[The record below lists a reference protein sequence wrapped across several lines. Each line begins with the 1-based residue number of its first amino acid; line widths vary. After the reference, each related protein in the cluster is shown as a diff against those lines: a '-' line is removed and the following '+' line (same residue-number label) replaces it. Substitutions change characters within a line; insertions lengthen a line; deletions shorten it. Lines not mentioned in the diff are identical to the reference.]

1 MVRFSNSKLSSTQY
15 IVRGIT
21 PVQASSTAVIP
32 PISSAFTVQREV
44 PPVSEF
50 VAEKTAVGISS
61 TAFDVALSPG
71 MPDSNVNLGL
81 LYSNGY
87 RYQYIDFKA
96 GTTGCSTEVPDKVVT
111 VQVQT
116 DSGPIYVD
124 QVLSGYTLIE
134 AYVGNRIAIP
144 QLPNGDVVTDTTRP
158 PSKLPPNESNNIGC

>member
-21 PVQASSTAVIP
+21 PIQASSTAVIP
-32 PISSAFTVQREV
+32 PISSAFTVQHEV

-50 VAEKTAVGISS
+50 VAQKTAVGISS

-71 MPDSNVNLGL
+71 MPDSNVDLGL

-96 GTTGCSTEVPDKVVT
+96 GTTGCSTELPDRVVT
-111 VQVQT
+111 VQIQT

-134 AYVGNRIAIP
+134 AYVGNSIVVP
-144 QLPNGDVVTDTTRP
+144 QLPNGNIITDTTRP
-158 PSKLPPNESNNIGC
+158 PSKLPPLLTNNNNC